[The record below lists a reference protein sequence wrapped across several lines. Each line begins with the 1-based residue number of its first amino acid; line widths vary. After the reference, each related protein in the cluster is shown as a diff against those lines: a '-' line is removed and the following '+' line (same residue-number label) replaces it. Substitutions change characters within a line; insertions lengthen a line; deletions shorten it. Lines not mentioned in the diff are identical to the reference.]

1 MRPPCRRRPN
11 AAPLASLWAAT
22 LLTGC
27 AATPLPTLAPAD
39 VPRDWRGDAPAGD
52 WPAPEWWRAFGSA
65 ELGALI
71 DEVRGGNFELGNSAR
86 ALRIAELALADAGLD
101 RWPSPTLTASAGRG
115 YAGSGQRGDYADGGS
130 ESVGVNLR
138 APWTNLLER
147 RPRHQAAL
155 ASYDSAQAQ
164 AAATRLRVQASTA
177 LVYFQLLLARDRAE
191 AARANIGNADAIA
204 AIVDARA
211 EAGTVLASDALRQRI
226 LVRRERNALRAL
238 EHEALQS
245 RAALAEL
252 VGRSVAGFDVAATT
266 LAGVRVPSVSLG
278 LPSALLARR
287 PDVVQA
293 ETALREA
300 RANVD
305 LARLAFLP
313 RIDLAAGGSAT
324 SASLG
329 SLASGGATALTA
341 TAEMALTAFDVGRR
355 KRRVETSRLRLETL
369 LADYRRTVIAA
380 FNEVEVGLA
389 DLTLQRSLADVLAD
403 DVRLAEESL
412 RIAEARYREGVG
424 EFEALLNAQTTLYR
438 AREATLNN
446 KLGIL
451 RAVLALYQALGG
463 GWRADASPTGS

>member
-1 MRPPCRRRPN
+1 MP
-11 AAPLASLWAAT
+11 ALATLWIAT

-27 AATPLPTLAPAD
+27 AATPLPTLEPAD
-39 VPRDWRGDAPAGD
+39 VPDEWRRDAPAGD
-52 WPAPEWWRAFGSA
+52 WPALDWWRSFGSA
-65 ELGALI
+65 ELGVLI

-101 RWPSPTLTASAGRG
+101 RWPAPTLSASADRG

-130 ESVGVNLR
+130 ESLSVNLR
-138 APWTNLLER
+138 APWANLLER
-147 RPRHQAAL
+147 RPRYQAAL
-155 ASYDSAQAQ
+155 ASFDSAQAQ

-191 AARANIGNADAIA
+191 AARANIDNADAIA

-211 EAGTVLASDALRQRI
+211 AAGTVLASDALRQRI
-226 LVRRERNALRAL
+226 LVRRERNALRTL
-238 EHEALQS
+238 EHEALVS
-245 RAALAEL
+245 RTALAEL
-252 VGRSVAGFDVAATT
+252 VGRSATGFEVTATT
-266 LAGVRVPSVSLG
+266 LSNVRIPSVSLG

-287 PDVVQA
+287 PDIVQA

-313 RIDLAAGGSAT
+313 RIDLTAAGTAS

-341 TAEMALTAFDVGRR
+341 TAEMALTVFDLGRR
-355 KRRVETSRLRLETL
+355 KRRVETTRLRLESL
-369 LADYRRTVIAA
+369 LADYRRTAIAA

-389 DLTLQRSLADVLAD
+389 DLALQRSLADVLAD

-463 GWRADASPTGS
+463 GWRADPSPTDP